1 MANAL
6 ARIRFARDHRWS
18 QRHMSEYID
27 DEMGADESER
37 LERHTR
43 ACVECRSLLA
53 SLQGLVATL
62 AGLASRRTESVADAV
77 LEPVHARLAA
87 EDDRLS

>member
-1 MANAL
+1 MENL
-6 ARIRFARDHRWS
+6 LGRLRFTRDHRWS

-27 DEMGADESER
+27 DEMGADESGR

-43 ACVECRSLLA
+43 DCLECRSLLA

-62 AGLASRRTESVADAV
+62 AGLADRRTEPVADAV
-77 LEPVHARLAA
+77 LERVHARLAA
-87 EDDRLS
+87 DDDRLS